1 MTIVTEKELLR
12 KSKHILRLVTFFF
25 QKIVQFKRQCA
36 KIWYS
41 QTGHRRQYNT
51 AHALCML
58 GNKVYR
64 HTLRICKKKIISFA
78 RQQHWCERASLLHW
92 HLRTWP
98 LMLSATVSPADM
110 IPPMLHTRI
119 HLRATVTTKTN
130 EQSPR
135 TFQKKKAPLRK
146 SEKIGWISIF
156 LIFLPAKVK
165 AT

>member
-64 HTLRICKKKIISFA
+64 HTLRICKKNYFFCTATTLMRTRLVVTLTFTYMASHALCYSFPCRHDPTNA
-78 RQQHWCERASLLHW
+78 PYSYSFTCYCHHKDKRAK
-92 HLRTWP
+92 P
-98 LMLSATVSPADM
+98 EN
-110 IPPMLHTRI
+110 IP
-119 HLRATVTTKTN
+119 
-130 EQSPR
+130 
-135 TFQKKKAPLRK
+135 KKEGPFRK
-146 SEKIGWISIF
+146 SEKIGRISIF